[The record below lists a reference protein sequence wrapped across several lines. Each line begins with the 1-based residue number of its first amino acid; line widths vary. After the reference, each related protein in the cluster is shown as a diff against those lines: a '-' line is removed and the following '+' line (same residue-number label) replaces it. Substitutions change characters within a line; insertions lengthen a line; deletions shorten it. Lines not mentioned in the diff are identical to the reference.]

1 MPFPREHWGMSSSC
15 KRSVTKGHVKKA
27 KLCRY
32 PSIESGDAKL
42 VIPEHG
48 TATEETIVD
57 AQKPIIGCC
66 DRLPR
71 SPVRGYRCHVYTHI
85 FTDYW
90 LRLKVDNLQPYRN
103 QTLPFLSREERK
115 EVRANMGWI
124 RSLPKASN

>member
-1 MPFPREHWGMSSSC
+1 MSSSC
-15 KRSVTKGHVKKA
+15 ERPVRKGHVKKA
-27 KLCRY
+27 KLCRH
-32 PSIESGDAKL
+32 PSIDKGDAKL
-42 VIPEHG
+42 VITEHG
-48 TATEETIVD
+48 TATEETTVD

-85 FTDYW
+85 FTEYW
-90 LRLKVDNLQPYRN
+90 LRQPYRH

-115 EVRANMGWI
+115 EVRASMGWI

>member
-1 MPFPREHWGMSSSC
+1 MSSSC
-15 KRSVTKGHVKKA
+15 ERPVRKGHVKKA
-27 KLCRY
+27 KLCRH
-32 PSIESGDAKL
+32 PSIDKRDAKL
-42 VIPEHG
+42 VITEHG
-48 TATEETIVD
+48 TATEETTVD

-85 FTDYW
+85 FTDRW
-90 LRLKVDNLQPYRN
+90 LRLKADNLQPYMH

-124 RSLPKASN
+124 FRLPKASN